1 MPAQE
6 RPSLF
11 VALSTVAREP
21 KQLSPEPK
29 LDPFDMRRAMKGLRS
44 FFLYELEQ
52 LMDERRMAL
61 A

>member
-6 RPSLF
+6 RPRLF
-11 VALSTVAREP
+11 VALATVAREP
-21 KQLSPEPK
+21 KQLPPEPK
-29 LDPFDMRRAMKGLRS
+29 LDPFDMRRLMKGLSR

-52 LMDERRMAL
+52 SMEERRMAL